1 MGIFDICHKKEH
13 IYNPNNF
20 NEVNTLTAICR
31 RNYIFKGE
39 CEYQELKIGKRYH
52 ITHISVLRS
61 STDIMLSE
69 FGHKEFN
76 SVCFDIYE
84 NGKIIEYTQDP
95 RFWAPY
101 LREMYLDC
109 EPETFIDEKE

>member
-1 MGIFDICHKKEH
+1 MIHQDNEYIK
-13 IYNPNNF
+13 YNF

-39 CEYQELKIGKRYH
+39 CEYKELKIGKRYH

-84 NGKIIEYTQDP
+84 NGEIIKYRSDT